1 MAFPT
6 VSDIITAA
14 NRKISPQSTSNAR
27 DIYGSLA
34 EAARNLLAKI
44 KPKDLS
50 RRTIIENA
58 LYDQVNRFEC
68 PLDLDQQNVMQ
79 WFRLDQRRNT
89 DTFYFPMIQTSNRR
103 FDQYR
108 VNDRNLFTVEYQT
121 GRKFVKVSDIGF
133 LAGQNTGVSNAANN
147 NGGGIVLH
155 NMNAI
160 NENGLWYTSGNAVEI
175 ATDNLTYL
183 SGTGSVR
190 FNLNTSSSTGS
201 ILNTTLLPV
210 DISELFIRGKI
221 FTWLDIENINQLQ
234 TVTLDLFSNP
244 ADLTTDYYSM
254 TVNSPHDC
262 PKFQEGPN
270 LLGFLM
276 DPNNGMTTVG
286 TPNPANIA
294 AIRMTFVTNGTLL
307 MKNVR
312 VDNIIAKLGVVF
324 GIQYISKY
332 LFEDKDGNWKEY
344 ADSLEDRIHVE
355 FEVYQLLV
363 EEFAV
368 ILGQE
373 IFTDTVMNKK
383 GFIFGK
389 IGQMTNALDKKYALY
404 NKFHKAEFIDE
415 QQEMYA
421 FGVPF
426 GYNNR
431 GSWSDH
437 RWDHGQDFGGNNTSG

>member
-1 MAFPT
+1 MPFPT
-6 VSDIITAA
+6 INDLIGAA
-14 NRKISPQSTSNAR
+14 NRKISPQSTANAR
-27 DIYGSLA
+27 DIYGSIA
-34 EAARNLLAKI
+34 ESGRNVLSKI

-58 LYDQVNRFEC
+58 LYDQTNRFEC
-68 PLDLDQQNVMQ
+68 PNDLDQQNVMQ

-103 FDQYR
+103 FDQYK
-108 VNDRNLFTVEYQT
+108 VSDRNLFTIEYQT
-121 GRKFVKVSDIGF
+121 GRKFVKVSDMGH
-133 LAGQNTGVSNAANN
+133 LAGQNTGVSNAASNS
-147 NGGGIVLH
+147 GGGVVLH
-155 NMNAI
+155 NMDAI
-160 NENGLWYTSGNAVEI
+160 DTNGLWYTFGNAVDI

-190 FNLNTSSSTGS
+190 CNLNTSSTIGGL
-201 ILNTTLLPV
+201 INTTIQPV
-210 DISELFIRGKI
+210 DISEYFIKGKV
-221 FTWLDIENINQLQ
+221 FTWVDIQDLNQLQ

-244 ADLTTDYYSM
+244 TDLTTDYYSM

-270 LLGFLM
+270 LLGFLL

-294 AIRMTFVTNGTLL
+294 AIRVTFVTNGTVT

-312 VDNIIAKLGVVF
+312 VDNIIGKLGVVF

-332 LFEDKDGNWKEY
+332 LFEDKNGYWKEN
-344 ADSLEDRIHVE
+344 ASDLQDVIHVE

-363 EEFAV
+363 EELSV
-368 ILGQE
+368 VLGQE
-373 IFTDTVMNKK
+373 IFTDTVMNRK
-383 GFIFGK
+383 GLIFGK
-389 IGQMTNALDKKYALY
+389 IGQMTSQLAAKYVQY
-404 NKFHKAEFIDE
+404 NKMHKAEFIDE
-415 QQEMYA
+415 QQEFYN

-431 GSWSDH
+431 GSDGRHYDH
-437 RWDHGQDFGGNNTSG
+437 QNDFNGDQTY

>member
-6 VSDIITAA
+6 VNDLITAA

-27 DIYGSLA
+27 DIYGSIS
-34 EAARNLLAKI
+34 EASRNLLGKI

-68 PLDLDQQNVMQ
+68 PNDMDQQNVMQ

-89 DTFYFPMIQTSNRR
+89 DTFYFPMIQTTNRR

-108 VNDRNLFTVEYQT
+108 VNDQNLFTIEYQS
-121 GRKFVKVSDIGF
+121 GRKFVKVSDMGY
-133 LAGQNTGVSNAANN
+133 LAGQNTGVSNAATN
-147 NGGGIVLH
+147 NGGGLVIH

-160 NENGLWYTSGNAVEI
+160 DNNGLWYTFGNAEDIV
-175 ATDNLTYL
+175 TDNLTYL
-183 SGTGSVR
+183 SGNGSVR
-190 FNLNTSSSTGS
+190 VNLNTSTNTGG
-201 ILNTTLLPV
+201 IINTTLEPIDL
-210 DISELFIRGKI
+210 SQFFIRGKV
-221 FTWLDIENINQLQ
+221 FTWLDIEDLNQLQ

-244 ADLTTDYYSM
+244 MDLTTDYYSM

-262 PKFQEGPN
+262 PQFQEGPN
-270 LLGFLM
+270 LLGFLL
-276 DPNNGMTTVG
+276 DSNNGMTTVG

-294 AIRMTFVTNGTLL
+294 AVRLTCVTNATTP
-307 MKNVR
+307 MRNVR
-312 VDNIIAKLGVVF
+312 FDNIIAKFGVVF

-332 LFEDKDGNWKEY
+332 LYEDTDGIWKEN
-344 ADSLEDRIHVE
+344 ASNLSDIIHVE

-363 EEFAV
+363 EELAV
-368 ILGQE
+368 VLGQE
-373 IFTDTVMNKK
+373 VFTDTVMNRK
-383 GFIFGK
+383 GLIFGK
-389 IGQMTNALDKKYALY
+389 IGQLEQSLSAKYVQY

-415 QQEMYA
+415 QQEFYN

-431 GSWSDH
+431 GTDGQHYDH
-437 RWDHGQDFGGNNTSG
+437 ADDFNGNGPGM

>member
-6 VSDIITAA
+6 INDLIQAA
-14 NRKISPQSTSNAR
+14 NRKISPQNTSNAR
-27 DIYGSLA
+27 DIYGSIA
-34 EAARNLLAKI
+34 EAGRNLLARI

-68 PLDLDQQNVMQ
+68 PDDLDQQNVMQ

-108 VNDRNLFTVEYQT
+108 VNDRNLFTIEYQT
-121 GRKFVKVSDIGF
+121 GRKFVKVSDIGH
-133 LAGQNTGVSNAANN
+133 LAGQNMGVSNAATN
-147 NGGGIVLH
+147 NGGGLVLH

-160 NENGLWYTSGNAVEI
+160 DENGLWYATGSAVEL
-175 ATDNLTYL
+175 ATDNLTFL

-190 FNLNTSSSTGS
+190 FNLNTSSSIGS
-201 ILNTTLLPV
+201 IINTTLEPV
-210 DISELFIRGKI
+210 NLSEYFTRGKI
-221 FTWLDIENINQLQ
+221 FTWVDIQDLNQLQ
-234 TVTLDLFSNP
+234 IVTLDLFSNP
-244 ADLTTDYYSM
+244 NDLTTDYYSI

-262 PKFQEGPN
+262 PQFQEGPN

-276 DPNNGMTTVG
+276 DSNNGMSTIG
-286 TPNPANIA
+286 TPNPAHIA
-294 AIRMTFVTNGTLL
+294 AIRMTFVTNGTIE

-324 GIQYISKY
+324 GIQYISKF
-332 LFEDKDGNWKEY
+332 LFEDMNGFWKEN
-344 ADSLEDRIHVE
+344 ANDLRDRIHVE

-363 EEFAV
+363 EELSV
-368 ILGQE
+368 VLGQE
-373 IFTDTVMNKK
+373 VFTDTAMNRK
-383 GFIFGK
+383 GVIFGK
-389 IGQMTNALDKKYALY
+389 IGQMQQALSTKYQEY

-415 QQEMYA
+415 QQQPYN

-437 RWDHGQDFGGNNTSG
+437 RWDHRDDFGGNPGS

>member
-6 VSDIITAA
+6 INDLIQAA

-27 DIYGSLA
+27 DIYGSIA
-34 EAARNLLAKI
+34 EAGRNLLAKI

-103 FDQYR
+103 FDQFR
-108 VNDRNLFTVEYQT
+108 VNDRNLFTVEFQS
-121 GRKFVKVSDIGF
+121 GRKFVKVSDIGH
-133 LAGQNTGVSNAANN
+133 LAGQNTGVSNAATN
-147 NGGGIVLH
+147 NGGGLVIH

-160 NENGLWYTSGNAVEI
+160 NENGLWYTFGNADEI
-175 ATDNLTYL
+175 VTDNLTYL

-190 FNLNTSSSTGS
+190 FNLNTSAS
-201 ILNTTLLPV
+201 IGGIINTTLEPV
-210 DISELFIRGKI
+210 DISEYFVRGKI
-221 FTWLDIENINQLQ
+221 FTWLDIENLNQLQ
-234 TVTLDLFSNP
+234 SVTLDLFSDP
-244 ADLTTDYYSM
+244 TDLTTDYYSM
-254 TVNSPHDC
+254 TVNAQHDC
-262 PKFQEGPN
+262 PQFQVGPN

-276 DPNNGMTTVG
+276 DSNNGMTTIG
-286 TPNPANIA
+286 TPNPKSIA
-294 AIRMTFVTNGTLL
+294 AVRLTFVSNGTLL

-324 GIQYISKY
+324 GIQYISKF
-332 LFEDKDGNWKEY
+332 LFEDINGLW
-344 ADSLEDRIHVE
+344 LENASDLRDKIHVE

-363 EEFAV
+363 EELACV
-368 ILGQE
+368 LGE
-373 IFTDTVMNKK
+373 EVFTDTGTNKK
-383 GFIFGK
+383 GQTVGK
-389 IGQMTNALDKKYALY
+389 LGSMQAKLAQKYQLY

-415 QQEMYA
+415 QQQPYV

-431 GSWSDH
+431 GVDGKHYDH
-437 RWDHGQDFGGNNTSG
+437 RGELGDNQSY